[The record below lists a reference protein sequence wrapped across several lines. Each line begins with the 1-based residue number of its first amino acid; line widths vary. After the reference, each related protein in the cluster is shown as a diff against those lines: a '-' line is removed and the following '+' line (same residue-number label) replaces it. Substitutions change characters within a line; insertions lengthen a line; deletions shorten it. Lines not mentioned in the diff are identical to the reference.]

1 MQTTSQPF
9 VLGRP
14 AITHRN
20 AASLRAPAMPSII
33 TIELTTRCNNR
44 CSGCANIE
52 LVRRRQQQTD
62 HLGVMTGWRAMLLRL
77 AEETT
82 PASCILRFSGGEPTL
97 HPEFEQIVRLAD
109 ELGFPHALLST
120 GKWAS
125 GRTKTLLDLY
135 QNCRNAVGFL
145 ISLHGADAAAHHA
158 FTESGLSSFG
168 ITCNNIRHITAA
180 GIRVFTNTVITRAN
194 WNQIGDITRLSA
206 SLGAACAVFN
216 RFIAIEHPLLPSEAQ
231 LKNAAQQVLA
241 LKRDGIPC
249 RLGNSMPKCFL
260 KMSSY
265 PSVAG
270 FEMACISVD
279 GKVRPDNLTQQS
291 FGDFPKKSL
300 SDIWQSEQAWRYRE
314 GFPDSCLQCAALP
327 ACRGGVKSLFSGTP
341 MHVFDPLIVGP
352 LTLEDIIDIDEDKD
366 KNMLDVLALTSD

>member
-1 MQTTSQPF
+1 
-9 VLGRP
+9 
-14 AITHRN
+14 
-20 AASLRAPAMPSII
+20 MPSII

-62 HLGVMTGWRAMLLRL
+62 HLGVMTHWRALLLRL
-77 AEETT
+77 AEETN

-120 GKWAS
+120 GKWSS
-125 GRTKTLLDLY
+125 GQTKTLVNLY
-135 QNCRNAVGFL
+135 RNCRNAVGFL

-168 ITCNNIRHITAA
+168 ITCKNIRHVADA

-194 WNQIGDITRLSA
+194 WNQIGDIARLSA
-206 SLGAACAVFN
+206 SLGATCAVFN
-216 RFIAIEHPLLPSEAQ
+216 RFIAIEHPLLPSETQ
-231 LKNAAQQVLA
+231 LKNAAQEILA
-241 LKRDGIPC
+241 LKREGTAC
-249 RLGNSMPKCFL
+249 RVGNSMPKCFL
-260 KMSSY
+260 KISAF

-270 FEMACISVD
+270 FEMAYITAD
-279 GKVRPDNLTQQS
+279 GKVKPDNLTHQS
-291 FGDFPKKSL
+291 FGDFQNKSL
-300 SDIWQSEQAWRYRE
+300 ADIWQSEQAWRYRE